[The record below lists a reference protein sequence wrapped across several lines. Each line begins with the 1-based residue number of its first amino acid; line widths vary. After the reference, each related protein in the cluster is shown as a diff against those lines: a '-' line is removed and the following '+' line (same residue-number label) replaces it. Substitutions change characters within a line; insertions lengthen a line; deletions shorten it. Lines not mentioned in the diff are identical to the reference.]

1 MSTLTE
7 ETAVRTFLYFLLYMI
22 IAVAVIF
29 LAAVLGAHGAWY
41 FAWLVGTAMIVL
53 ISAAGGALL
62 DTQEEHAAEPA
73 PAERDRS

>member
-1 MSTLTE
+1 M
-7 ETAVRTFLYFLLYMI
+7 RTFFYFLLFMI
-22 IAVAVIF
+22 ISGGVIF

-62 DTQEEHAAEPA
+62 DTQEEHAAEQA
-73 PAERDRS
+73 TAERDRP